1 MIPGIDLVPAKYY
14 HERVETITVKM
25 ERRQIELLKSHA
37 RTRGCSQAAVVREL
51 IEQHLGNGK
60 RPSLHELAKD
70 LCGSFSGPRDL
81 STRKLK
87 GYGRD

>member
-1 MIPGIDLVPAKYY
+1 M
-14 HERVETITVKM
+14 ETITLKM
-25 ERRQIELLKSHA
+25 ERRQIELLKNHA
-37 RTRGCSQAAVVREL
+37 RTRGCSQAAVVRDL
-51 IEQHLGNGK
+51 IEIHLGNGE

-70 LCGSFSGPRDL
+70 LCGSISGPRNL